1 MDNASRSERT
11 RNAALEAALT
21 VVARDG
27 PARLTLDAIAK
38 EAGISK
44 GGLMHQ
50 FPTKHAV
57 LKALLERQR
66 AYFKG
71 FAEQYIAKLDRS
83 VTQPNLSAQIATLR
97 EASVRRSPAMLA
109 IVGAMTEEPD
119 LLAVNHES
127 DLVNTEAIKAES
139 DDPQLA
145 LLRKAAAQGLALTA
159 IFRMSTLSEKERI
172 ELFDR
177 LLDDKQWVGFANP
190 AGLLKP
196 PGKRKSP
203 AKTRRR

>member
-127 DLVNTEAIKAES
+127 DLVNTKAIKAES

-190 AGLLKP
+190 AGRLKP